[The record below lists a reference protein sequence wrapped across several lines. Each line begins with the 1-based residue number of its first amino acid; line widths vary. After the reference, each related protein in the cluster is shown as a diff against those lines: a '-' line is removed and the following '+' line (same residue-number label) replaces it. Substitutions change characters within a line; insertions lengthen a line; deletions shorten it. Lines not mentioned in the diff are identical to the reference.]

1 MTEAYI
7 CDAQRPPIGRCGRI
21 LPKARV
27 NDLGAVPIRALLARN
42 PASIKRIVEVL

>member
-7 CDAQRPPIGRCGRI
+7 CSAVRPPIGRFGGI

-27 NDLGAVPIRALLARN
+27 DDVSAVPIRALLARN
-42 PASIKRIVEVL
+42 FGLD